1 MIEGNLNISGK
12 ELTELPDL
20 SKVVVRG
27 NFSCSNNELTSLKG
41 CPHIVGGDFI
51 CSDNQLTFG
60 NYSFTYGTPGVSS
73 GTVRNALADYFEDPG
88 MAKQTVS
95 NIKFENG
102 SSTSNLNILW
112 GGQSNTDGFNGTCVY
127 NGAGT
132 YTFTKQ

>member
-1 MIEGNLNISGK
+1 MGK
-12 ELTELPDL
+12 KFETDMT
-20 SKVVVRG
+20 VVRFGAEDVIATSGAKTVALSGMG
-27 NFSCSNNELTSLKG
+27 NQSG
-41 CPHIVGGDFI
+41 
-51 CSDNQLTFG
+51 SDNQLTFV

-112 GGQSNTDGFNGTCVY
+112 GGQSNTDEFNGTFVY